1 MEEIR
6 ILSPTGVC
14 GSGFVESSFERALA
28 QKPHVIGC
36 DGGSTDPGPA
46 YLGSGRTAFPKE
58 AIRRDLRLM
67 LLGARRLKVPLLIGS
82 AGTGGNDAQLEATH
96 QLVTEIAAAEGLGFK
111 LALIHA
117 EQKKDYLRKRLREG
131 RIKPLA
137 PAPQFDEAAID
148 RSEHI
153 VGMMGA
159 EPFIRALEAGAD
171 VVIAGRASDTA
182 IFAAMPVMRGFPE
195 GIAWHAAKILECGA
209 ASVVQRKTPDCM
221 FAWLRKDHFVVEAP
235 DPDLTCTPQSIAS
248 HSLYEN
254 ADPFKLV
261 ECSGTLDLTRSRYEA
276 VTPRSVKVSGSEF
289 IPARRYTVKLE
300 GAEKAG
306 YQSILIG
313 SIRDPFIIRQIDDW
327 VARLEDKIHAR
338 VKMVFG
344 EKLKRDDYLLYI
356 RVYGKNG
363 TMGALEPVKE
373 IRSHELCLTFE
384 VTAPAQETASTIAG
398 IIRHQALHL
407 PIPEWSGLIT
417 ALACPYNHLDRGAV
431 YRFNVNH
438 VVEPDDPCE
447 MFPMELH
454 EIGNRES
461 GTGNREPSG
470 AERVA

>member
-1 MEEIR
+1 MKPTTLPESVSSFFPAAAGPAWRLAVGSYKSTIECLLGTPVYYNSSFVRAASRFRSSAMEEIR

-82 AGTGGNDAQLEATH
+82 AGTGGNDAQLEGTH

-117 EQKKDYLRKRLREG
+117 EQNKDYLRKRLREG

-195 GIAWHAAKILECGA
+195 GIAWHAAKILE
-209 ASVVQRKTPDCM
+209 
-221 FAWLRKDHFVVEAP
+221 
-235 DPDLTCTPQSIAS
+235 
-248 HSLYEN
+248 
-254 ADPFKLV
+254 
-261 ECSGTLDLTRSRYEA
+261 
-276 VTPRSVKVSGSEF
+276 
-289 IPARRYTVKLE
+289 
-300 GAEKAG
+300 
-306 YQSILIG
+306 
-313 SIRDPFIIRQIDDW
+313 
-327 VARLEDKIHAR
+327 
-338 VKMVFG
+338 
-344 EKLKRDDYLLYI
+344 
-356 RVYGKNG
+356 
-363 TMGALEPVKE
+363 
-373 IRSHELCLTFE
+373 
-384 VTAPAQETASTIAG
+384 
-398 IIRHQALHL
+398 
-407 PIPEWSGLIT
+407 
-417 ALACPYNHLDRGAV
+417 
-431 YRFNVNH
+431 
-438 VVEPDDPCE
+438 
-447 MFPMELH
+447 
-454 EIGNRES
+454 
-461 GTGNREPSG
+461 
-470 AERVA
+470 